1 MISERERAVSAGLV
15 LCPRIG
21 LEYAVRKR
29 GPLVASTSGA
39 RN

>member
-29 GPLVASTSGA
+29 GPLVASTSEA